1 MTAHFS
7 VTHRE
12 ASNRHFLATT
22 LLEPLFV
29 LIGVPDRSSQTI
41 SFSGPTCIRDSLT
54 SAREAEDASAEGS
67 DQMKNAEQMNRII
80 ECWALAERRATHLCA
95 FETLGLNIRCGRPS
109 KEVVKK
115 AWHQLC
121 MRLHPDKNADCDILA
136 TEATRCIN
144 LAKQYLFEEHF
155 ASADSRVAHKHT
167 YRAEA
172 RAKAEAEGAEKGA
185 TEAEK
190 EAGSRTTAS
199 EKMSETSETSVDDVD
214 SRPETQTQTPPPPP
228 PQQPWPERRELEQ
241 ESFLAST
248 GKRTATDV
256 TVVSEELAREQ
267 ILKRPRAA

>member
-1 MTAHFS
+1 
-7 VTHRE
+7 
-12 ASNRHFLATT
+12 
-22 LLEPLFV
+22 
-29 LIGVPDRSSQTI
+29 
-41 SFSGPTCIRDSLT
+41 
-54 SAREAEDASAEGS
+54 
-67 DQMKNAEQMNRII
+67 MKNAEQMNRII

-155 ASADSRVAHKHT
+155 GSADSRVAHKHT
-167 YRAEA
+167 YRAEAEA

-199 EKMSETSETSVDDVD
+199 EKMSETSETSETSVDDVD
-214 SRPETQTQTPPPPP
+214 SRSEPQTQTQTPPPPP
-228 PQQPWPERRELEQ
+228 PQQPWPGRREFEQ
-241 ESFLAST
+241 ESILAST

-267 ILKRPRAA
+267 TLKRPRAA